1 MTRNSKLKT
10 QNSKLIE
17 DRRAHF
23 FDVKTGVAFTFSNHY
38 STPDVGGNDGRKMH
52 VFNLRGRKNQESE
65 HIWSWGSDNK
75 LPQWREALIAESGIT
90 AELINTK
97 QSILLGGGLVFFK
110 KIIDGEEIRKE
121 YVPEPAW
128 YRALK
133 EEMDMDDYFEV
144 RAKNLLV
151 HANMF
156 TSFVEYKNQRG
167 RRIKS
172 LKAIEGREMRC
183 GLQNEDGLIAHYYWS
198 GNWEKA
204 AKPIRANDRKMADI
218 WQWPTKK
225 YPNYLRGDRKQGVFI
240 CHSMDKL
247 IWDGYYA
254 SPAWWGDRKW
264 IETVNKIPVFHL
276 HNLENGYVIRYH
288 VEMPEDYFLD
298 KISLRKAAGKQE
310 LEKKV
315 YDLEAQKRREF
326 MDKVNGMLA
335 DVENAGRALF
345 TTYQINKQL
354 GKEYPGIKINPIE
367 TNLQDEAL
375 LKLFESANDAASIA
389 QGIHPAVAN
398 IQVASK
404 LSSGSEIANAAR
416 MYTNIKTPKARRLLL
431 KDLNLV
437 KKLNGTAADRDIHIG
452 FRDLEITDMS
462 IDKTGRQEKT
472 SEVE

>member
-1 MTRNSKLKT
+1 MSRKRNITS
-10 QNSKLIE
+10 
-17 DRRAHF
+17 DGRGGH
-23 FDVKTGVAFTFSNHY
+23 FDVKGGVAFTFSNHY
-38 STPDVGGNDGRKMH
+38 KTPDTGGNDGRKMH
-52 VFNLRGRKNQESE
+52 VFNLEGRRDQPA
-65 HIWSWGSDNK
+65 HIWSWGKDNK

-90 AELINTK
+90 GELINTK
-97 QSILLGGGLVFFK
+97 QSILLGAGLVFYK
-110 KIIDGEEIRKE
+110 KIPEAEEIKLE
-121 YVPEPAW
+121 YVPEPTW
-128 YRALK
+128 FSELK
-133 EEMDMDDYFEV
+133 KEMDIDDYLEM

-156 TSFVEYKNQRG
+156 TSFVEFKNRKE
-167 RRIKS
+167 RRVKS
-172 LKAIEGREMRC
+172 IKAIESREMRA
-183 GLQNEDGLIAHYYWS
+183 GIQDQDGTVREYFWS
-198 GNWEKA
+198 GNWERA
-204 AKPIRANDRKMADI
+204 AKPFKAKDRNTSTLS
-218 WQWPTKK
+218 QWPTKR
-225 YPNYLRGDRKQGVFI
+225 YQNYVRGEGKQRVFI
-240 CHSMDKL
+240 CHTMDKL

-288 VEMPEDYFLD
+288 VEMPQDYFLD
-298 KISLRKAAGKQE
+298 KMALRKAGGDAK

-315 YDLEAQKRREF
+315 YDEEELKRERF
-326 MDKVNGMLA
+326 MEKVNKMLA

-345 TTYQINKQL
+345 TTYEINKQL
-354 GKEYPGIKINPIE
+354 GKEYPGIKIKAID

-375 LKLFESANDAASIA
+375 LKLFSSANDAASIA

-437 KKLNGTAADRDIHIG
+437 KKINGTEKDQEVHIG

-462 IDKTGRQEKT
+462 EDRTGRREKT
-472 SEVE
+472 SEID

>member
-1 MTRNSKLKT
+1 MKQRKSVVRG
-10 QNSKLIE
+10 QE
-17 DRRAHF
+17 PDRAAHF
-23 FDVKTGVAFTFSNHY
+23 FDVKSGVAFSFSNHHT
-38 STPDVGGNDGRKMH
+38 TPDVGGNDGRKMH
-52 VFNLRGRKNQESE
+52 VFNLQDKQSNEAE

-97 QSILLGGGLVFFK
+97 QSILLGAGLVFYK
-110 KIIDGEEIRKE
+110 KVLDGEEIRKE
-121 YVPEPAW
+121 YVPDPAW
-128 YRALK
+128 YRELSN
-133 EEMDMDDYFEV
+133 EMDIQDYLDM
-144 RAKNLLV
+144 RAKNLMV

-156 TSFVEYKNQRG
+156 TSFVEFKNQKG

-172 LKAIEGREMRC
+172 MKAVESREMRA
-183 GLQNEDGLIAHYYWS
+183 GLQDEEGFVSHYYWS

-204 AKPIRANDRKMADI
+204 AKPIKAKKLEVSSM
-218 WQWPTKK
+218 WQWATKR
-225 YPNYLRGDRKQGVFI
+225 YPNYVRGDRKQGVFI
-240 CHSMDKL
+240 CHTADKL

-264 IETVNKIPVFHL
+264 IETVNKIPIFHL

-298 KISLRKAAGKQE
+298 KKALRKAAGNDG

-315 YDLEAQKRREF
+315 YDEEDLKRREF
-326 MDKVNGMLA
+326 MDKVNKMLA

-345 TTYQINKQL
+345 TTYEINKQL
-354 GKEYPGIKINPIE
+354 GKEYPGIKIKAIE

-416 MYTNIKTPKARRLLL
+416 MYTNLKTPKARRLLL
-431 KDLNLV
+431 KDLELV
-437 KKLNGTAADRDIHIG
+437 KRHNGTEADQETCIG

-462 IDKTGRQEKT
+462 VEKTGRQEKT
-472 SEVE
+472 AEVE

>member
-1 MTRNSKLKT
+1 MKSQESGTGLLSDSRGNY
-10 QNSKLIE
+10 
-17 DRRAHF
+17 
-23 FDVKTGVAFTFSNHY
+23 FDVKSGVAFTFANHY
-38 STPDVGGNDGRKMH
+38 STPDVGGNDGKKMH
-52 VFNLRGRKNQESE
+52 VFNLQGRRNQPS
-65 HIWSWGSDNK
+65 HIWSWGADNK

-97 QSILLGGGLVFFK
+97 QSILLGAGLVFYK
-110 KIIDGEEIRKE
+110 KILEGEDIRLE
-121 YVPEPAW
+121 YVPEPQW
-128 YRALK
+128 YRELR

-156 TSFVEYKNQRG
+156 TSFVEFKNLPG
-167 RRIKS
+167 RKIKS
-172 LKAIEGREMRC
+172 LKAIEGREMRA
-183 GLQNEDGLIAHYYWS
+183 GIQNQDGFINEYFWS
-198 GNWEKA
+198 GNWERA
-204 AKPIRANDRKMADI
+204 AKPFKAKDRNLSTHS
-218 WQWPTKK
+218 QWPTKA
-225 YPNYLRGDRKQGVFI
+225 YPNYHRGERKQGVFI

-288 VEMPEDYFLD
+288 VEMPQDYFLN
-298 KISLRKAAGKQE
+298 KKALRKAGGNEE

-315 YDLEAQKRREF
+315 YDEEELKRQRF
-326 MDKVNGMLA
+326 IDKVNNMLA

-345 TTYQINKQL
+345 TTYEINKQL
-354 GKEYPGIKINPIE
+354 GKEYPGIRIKAIE

-437 KKLNGTAADRDIHIG
+437 KKLNGPPADQDIHIG

-462 IDKTGRQEKT
+462 VDKTGRQEKT
-472 SEVE
+472 NEIE